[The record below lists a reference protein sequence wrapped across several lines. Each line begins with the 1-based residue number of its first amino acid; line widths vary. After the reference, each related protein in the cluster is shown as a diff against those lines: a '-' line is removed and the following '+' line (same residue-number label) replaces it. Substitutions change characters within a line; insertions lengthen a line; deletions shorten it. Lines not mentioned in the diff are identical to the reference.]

1 MLPVQF
7 YKGIKVMKLYMVP
20 AAPNPTKVMLYIAER
35 EAAGGTLAIEQI
47 VVNTLKGRHREPEHL
62 ARNPF
67 GTLPVL
73 ELADGRFLLESLSII
88 RYLETVQPET
98 ALVQGDAEAQ
108 ALAYDLE
115 RTVELRFANF
125 VGRYVH
131 ATNSPLGLPPNPE
144 LAEELRASMGQALD
158 YLQALL
164 ADGRDWLG
172 GEQVSLADITLQSA
186 LQFARFAKVD
196 VVADY
201 AALQAW
207 DQRYRQRPA
216 AQGVL
221 KF

>member
-1 MLPVQF
+1 
-7 YKGIKVMKLYMVP
+7 MKLYMVP

-35 EAAGGTLAIEQI
+35 EASGGVLPIEQI

-88 RYLETVQPET
+88 RFLETVQPES
-98 ALVQGDAEAQ
+98 ALVQGDAVEQ

-115 RTVELRFANF
+115 RTVEFRFANF

-131 ATNSPLGLPPNPE
+131 ATNSPLGLPANPE
-144 LAEELRASMGQALD
+144 LAQELQASMGQALD
-158 YLQALL
+158 YLQGLL

-172 GEQVSLADITLQSA
+172 GEYASLADITLQSA

-196 VVADY
+196 VVEGY

-207 DQRYRQRPA
+207 DQRYRQLPA
-216 AQGVL
+216 AQEVL
-221 KF
+221 RF

>member
-1 MLPVQF
+1 
-7 YKGIKVMKLYMVP
+7 MKLYMVP

-35 EAAGGTLAIEQI
+35 EALGCALSIEQV

-73 ELADGRFLLESLSII
+73 ELNDGRFLLESLSII
-88 RYLETVQPET
+88 RYLETVQADT
-98 ALVQGDAEAQ
+98 ALVQGDPAVQ

-115 RTVELRFANF
+115 RTVELRFANH

-131 ATNSPLGLPPNPE
+131 ATNSPLGLPAHPE
-144 LAEELRASMGQALD
+144 LATELRSAMTQALE
-158 YLQALL
+158 YLQTLL

-172 GEQVSLADITLQSA
+172 GERVSIADITLQSA

-196 VVADY
+196 VIDGYESV
-201 AALQAW
+201 QQW
-207 DQRYRQRPA
+207 DERYRERPA
-216 AQGVL
+216 AQQVL
-221 KF
+221 RF

>member
-1 MLPVQF
+1 
-7 YKGIKVMKLYMVP
+7 MKLYMVP

-35 EAAGGTLAIEQI
+35 EASGGVLPIEQI

-88 RYLETVQPET
+88 RFLETVQPES
-98 ALVQGDAEAQ
+98 ALVQGDAVEQ

-115 RTVELRFANF
+115 RTVEFRFANF

-131 ATNSPLGLPPNPE
+131 ATNSPLGLPANPE
-144 LAEELRASMGQALD
+144 LAQELQASMGQALD
-158 YLQALL
+158 YLQGLL
-164 ADGRDWLG
+164 TDGRDWLG
-172 GEQVSLADITLQSA
+172 GEHASLADITLQSA

-196 VVADY
+196 VVEGY

-216 AQGVL
+216 AQEVL
-221 KF
+221 RF

>member
-1 MLPVQF
+1 
-7 YKGIKVMKLYMVP
+7 MKLYMVP

-35 EAAGGTLAIEQI
+35 EAAGGVLPIEQI

-88 RYLETVQPET
+88 RFLETVQPES
-98 ALVQGDAEAQ
+98 ALVQGDAAEQ

-115 RTVELRFANF
+115 RTVEFRFANF

-131 ATNSPLGLPPNPE
+131 ATNSPLGLPANPE
-144 LAEELRASMGQALD
+144 LAQELQASMGQALD
-158 YLQALL
+158 YLQGLL

-172 GEQVSLADITLQSA
+172 GEHASLADITLQSA

-196 VVADY
+196 VIEGY

-221 KF
+221 RF

>member
-1 MLPVQF
+1 
-7 YKGIKVMKLYMVP
+7 MKLYMVP

-35 EAAGGTLAIEQI
+35 EAAGSVLPVEQI

-73 ELADGRFLLESLSII
+73 ELSDGRYLLESLSII
-88 RYLETVQPET
+88 RFLETVQPES
-98 ALVQGDAEAQ
+98 ALVQGDAATQ

-131 ATNSPLGLPPNPE
+131 ATNSPLGLPADPQLAAE
-144 LAEELRASMGQALD
+144 LLGSMGQALD
-158 YLQALL
+158 YLQDML
-164 ADGRDWLG
+164 ADGRNWLG

-186 LQFARFAKVD
+186 LQFARFAKVE
-196 VVADY
+196 VINKHPG
-201 AALQAW
+201 LQAW
-207 DQRYRQRPA
+207 DERYRQRPA
-216 AQGVL
+216 AQAVL
-221 KF
+221 RF